1 MSFGAKYQPITK
13 FELNKNSTPRVL
25 VITDHVG
32 IVGIINSETND
43 WLYFSEVSR
52 VFDVSNL
59 KEKEWTEI
67 THDQVFQTHR
77 FPLSS
82 ETVHDGESFK
92 MVYRVQKF
100 KNENFYLVTTHDDI
114 EAEIKSWTNVEKKS
128 PTSDA

>member
-1 MSFGAKYQPITK
+1 MSFGAKYKPITK
-13 FELNKNSTPRVL
+13 FELNNNSTPRVL

-59 KEKEWTEI
+59 KAKEWTEI

-82 ETVHDGESFK
+82 ETVYDGESFK

-114 EAEIKSWTNVEKKS
+114 EAEIKSWKNVEKKS